1 MSNQSGIFSGTKTH
15 NAKRKKIRSTLQGR
29 FLEKNIEITYEPG
42 AAIGLTK
49 APNLR
54 SANIDK
60 SATEKLASIIVKG
73 AKVKQGMLMASDK
86 VSG

>member
-29 FLEKNIEITYEPG
+29 FLENNIEITG
-42 AAIGLTK
+42 AAIDLTK

-54 SANIDK
+54 SVNINK

-73 AKVKQGMLMASDK
+73 AKVKQGMLMFSNK